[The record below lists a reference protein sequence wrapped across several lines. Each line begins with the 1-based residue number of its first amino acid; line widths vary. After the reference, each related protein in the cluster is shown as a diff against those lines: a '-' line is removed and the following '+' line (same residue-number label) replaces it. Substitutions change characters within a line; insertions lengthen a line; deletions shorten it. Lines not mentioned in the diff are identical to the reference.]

1 MSLQEQRAFQMKP
14 WDQRP
19 FEIRNL
25 FNPAFCGLVLF
36 RALQG
41 YEEEDTRGMPYS
53 LSLLVLPLCLHKPSR
68 ETLAAGSRGY
78 LLRVAEKNP
87 HVQVG
92 LTERAT
98 AMLPYAF
105 EGFGLL
111 LERGCIAIGDDG
123 RIQTIPKTARKTI
136 DTNGTTETVSCQ
148 RVARFVGK
156 EFARIA
162 DRVTVYTTFG
172 IRP

>member
-1 MSLQEQRAFQMKP
+1 LKR

-36 RALQG
+36 RSMQG
-41 YEEEDTRGMPYS
+41 YEEEDPRGIPFS
-53 LSLLVLPLCLHKPSR
+53 LSLLVLPLCLHKHSR
-68 ETLAAGSRGY
+68 EVLAAGSRSY
-78 LLRVAEKNP
+78 LLKITEKNP
-87 HVQVG
+87 QVQVG
-92 LTERAT
+92 FADRAI
-98 AMLPYAF
+98 AMLPYAL

-111 LERGCIAIGDDG
+111 MERGCISVADDG
-123 RIQTIPKTARKTI
+123 RLQTVPDKVRKSVT
-136 DTNGTTETVSCQ
+136 GTDETKSCQ
-148 RVARFVGK
+148 RVARFVGR

-162 DRVTVYTTFG
+162 DRVTVYTNFG

>member
-1 MSLQEQRAFQMKP
+1 MKR

-36 RALQG
+36 RAMQG
-41 YEEEDTRGMPYS
+41 YEEEDPRGIPFS
-53 LSLLVLPLCLHKPSR
+53 LSLLVLPLCLHKETREVIAARSR
-68 ETLAAGSRGY
+68 SYILKIMEENPQVHVGFAGRTS
-78 LLRVAEKNP
+78 
-87 HVQVG
+87 
-92 LTERAT
+92 T
-98 AMLPYAF
+98 MLPYAF

-111 LERGCIAIGDDG
+111 MERGCISVADDG
-123 RIQTIPKTARKTI
+123 RLQTIPGKVRKTVK
-136 DTNGTTETVSCQ
+136 GTDETKSCQ

-162 DRVTVYTTFG
+162 DRVTIYTTFG

>member
-1 MSLQEQRAFQMKP
+1 MKR

-36 RALQG
+36 RSLLG
-41 YEEEDTRGMPYS
+41 YEEGDARGMPFS
-53 LSLLVLPLCLHKPSR
+53 LSLLVLPLCLHKDSR
-68 ETLAAGSRGY
+68 EVISNSPRSY
-78 LLRVAEKNP
+78 LLKTAEKN
-87 HVQVG
+87 QQFIVG
-92 LTERAT
+92 FADRVTQ
-98 AMLPYAF
+98 MLPYTF

-111 LERGCIAIGDDG
+111 MERGCIAITDDG
-123 RIQTIPKTARKTI
+123 HVQTVPKKVRKTI
-136 DTNGTTETVSCQ
+136 DGTDETIACQ
-148 RVARFVGK
+148 KVARIVGR

-162 DRVTVYTTFG
+162 DRATVYTTFG

>member
-1 MSLQEQRAFQMKP
+1 MKR

-19 FEIRNL
+19 FEVKNL

-41 YEEEDTRGMPYS
+41 YEEENPDGMPFS
-53 LSLLVLPLCLHKPSR
+53 LALLVLPLCLQKDAR
-68 ETLAAGSRGY
+68 EVIAGSSRSY
-78 LLRVAEKNP
+78 LLKTVEKNP
-87 HVQVG
+87 QLLVG
-92 LTERAT
+92 FADRTSDL
-98 AMLPYAF
+98 LPFAF
-105 EGFGLL
+105 EAFGVLM
-111 LERGCIAIGDDG
+111 ERGCFVVSREG
-123 RIQTIPKTARKTI
+123 RLKTVPNRVRKSVTGP
-136 DTNGTTETVSCQ
+136 DESVSCQ
-148 RVARFVGK
+148 RVARIVGK

>member
-1 MSLQEQRAFQMKP
+1 MKR

-19 FEIRNL
+19 FELRNL

-41 YEEEDTRGMPYS
+41 YEEEDPRGMPFS
-53 LSLLVLPLCLHKPSR
+53 LSLLVMPLCLHKDSR
-68 ETLAAGSRGY
+68 EVIAAGYRSY
-78 LLRVAEKNP
+78 LLKISEKNP
-87 HVQVG
+87 QVQVG
-92 LTERAT
+92 FADRAT

-105 EGFGLL
+105 EGLGLL
-111 LERGCIAIGDDG
+111 MERGCISVADDG
-123 RIQTIPKTARKTI
+123 SLQTVPDKVRKSVK
-136 DTNGTTETVSCQ
+136 GTDETKSCQ

>member
-1 MSLQEQRAFQMKP
+1 MKR

-36 RALQG
+36 RAMQG
-41 YEEEDTRGMPYS
+41 YEEEDPRGMPFS
-53 LSLLVLPLCLHKPSR
+53 LSLLVLPLSLHKDSR
-68 ETLAAGSRGY
+68 AVIAASFRSY
-78 LLRVAEKNP
+78 LLKITEKNP
-87 HVQVG
+87 QMQVG
-92 LTERAT
+92 FADRVT
-98 AMLPYAF
+98 AMLPHAF

-111 LERGCIAIGDDG
+111 MERGCISVTDDG
-123 RIQTIPKTARKTI
+123 RLQTVPDKVRKSVTG
-136 DTNGTTETVSCQ
+136 TNETKSCQ

-156 EFARIA
+156 EFALIA

>member
-1 MSLQEQRAFQMKP
+1 MKR

-19 FEIRNL
+19 IEVRNL
-25 FNPAFCGLVLF
+25 FNPAFCGLILF

-41 YEEEDTRGMPYS
+41 YEEDNSDGMPFS
-53 LSLLVLPLCLHKPSR
+53 LALLVLPLCLQKESR
-68 ETLAAGSRGY
+68 QVIADSPRSY
-78 LLRVAEKNP
+78 LLKTVEKNP
-87 HVQVG
+87 HMLVG
-92 LTERAT
+92 FADRARDLMPF
-98 AMLPYAF
+98 ALEA
-105 EGFGLL
+105 FGLL
-111 LERGCIAIGDDG
+111 MEKACFVVSHDG
-123 RIQTIPKTARKTI
+123 RLRTVPDRVRKSVT
-136 DTNGTTETVSCQ
+136 GTSESVSCQ

>member
-1 MSLQEQRAFQMKP
+1 MKR
-14 WDQRP
+14 WNQRP

-36 RALQG
+36 CSLHG
-41 YEEEDTRGMPYS
+41 YEEQDARGMPFS
-53 LSLLVLPLCLHKPSR
+53 LSLLVLPLCLHKDAR
-68 ETLAAGSRGY
+68 ELIAGSPRNY
-78 LLRVAEKNP
+78 LLKSTEKNQ
-87 HVQVG
+87 QVIVG
-92 LTERAT
+92 FADRVTQ
-98 AMLPYAF
+98 MLPYAF

-111 LERGCIAIGDDG
+111 MERGCITVSDDG
-123 RIQTIPKTARKTI
+123 RLQTVPNKVRKTFS
-136 DTNGTTETVSCQ
+136 GTSETVSCQ
-148 RVARFVGK
+148 KVARIVGR